1 VQSGRAW
8 TLWDRLLTPWPYV
21 WVIPWKHRE
30 ALGGHLFRVM
40 VLIFGVV
47 AVAVPY
53 FGTNIWAETFATTV
67 WDPEIALDRQIPV
80 IGWMIAP
87 YMALYLFYPATLLTN
102 PMDDRHRLELISGV
116 QMLSMITLLCSVIF
130 ITLPAEIDMRDQ
142 IDFDSLAGWEVAL
155 FESMHFMD
163 NPWNAWPSLHIA
175 HSYFLARAI
184 TRWVQASYSN
194 TTARKLFLTILWV
207 EFVLLSISIL
217 TTKQHYIW
225 DLFTGL
231 LAGFTAWYVAEPFL
245 NKVRDLADDKV
256 GLHLGVQ

>member
-1 VQSGRAW
+1 MFSDIRLMSLFGFLLPSPEPFKDYSSPCPFVQSGRAW

-87 YMALYLFYPATLLTN
+87 YMALYLFWRTLLTN
-102 PMDDRHRLELISGV
+102 TMDDRPMEH
-116 QMLSMITLLCSVIF
+116 
-130 ITLPAEIDMRDQ
+130 
-142 IDFDSLAGWEVAL
+142 
-155 FESMHFMD
+155 
-163 NPWNAWPSLHIA
+163 
-175 HSYFLARAI
+175 
-184 TRWVQASYSN
+184 
-194 TTARKLFLTILWV
+194 
-207 EFVLLSISIL
+207 
-217 TTKQHYIW
+217 
-225 DLFTGL
+225 
-231 LAGFTAWYVAEPFL
+231 
-245 NKVRDLADDKV
+245 
-256 GLHLGVQ
+256 